1 MSGYEDKDNIIIPV
15 TIFILIME
23 TRNISLT
30 IEKASL
36 TIEKAKEFYN
46 SGNAA
51 LKEIA
56 LQAYTKEEL
65 TNPEYTNIKTFEG
78 ACRSI
83 GIVYRSD
90 CDLNYLSRVEGNLGK
105 HLTAIYKIDII
116 RKALNGDWKPSL
128 VKGKVFYPFVRFYPA
143 NKAKDVA
150 NSNGW
155 KLGPS
160 FMADGEKYTLVSSG
174 YSYCYGYGVGIF
186 CGGAEGVDAN
196 AGLLCCKSEEIA
208 QHMSRYFMKEI
219 FEAVYAQHIGM
230 YEWC

>member
-1 MSGYEDKDNIIIPV
+1 MK
-15 TIFILIME
+15 

-51 LKEIA
+51 LMEVA

-65 TNPEYTNIKTFEG
+65 TITEWQNIKTFED
-78 ACRSI
+78 ACKYL
-83 GIVYRSD
+83 G
-90 CDLNYLSRVEGNLGK
+90 LNTDFVNFALCNMENIEGGFGK
-105 HLTAIYKIDII
+105 HLTAIYKMDII

-128 VKGKVFYPFVRFYPA
+128 VEGRVYYPFVEFYLA
-143 NKAKDVA
+143 NKVKEAT

-160 FMADGEKYTLVSSG
+160 FMADGEKYTLVGGG
-174 YSYCYGYGVGIF
+174 YYCVGAPGVGNF
-186 CGGAEGVDAN
+186 LEGDGYVNAN
-196 AGLLCCKSEEIA
+196 AGLLGCKSEEIA
-208 QHMSRYFMKEI
+208 RHMSRYFMKEI

>member
-1 MSGYEDKDNIIIPV
+1 MK
-15 TIFILIME
+15 

-51 LKEIA
+51 LMEVA

-65 TNPEYTNIKTFEG
+65 TIPKFENIKTFED
-78 ACRSI
+78 ACKYL
-83 GIVYRSD
+83 G
-90 CDLNYLSRVEGNLGK
+90 LNTDFVNFALCNMENIEGGFGK

-128 VKGKVFYPFVRFYPA
+128 VEGRVYYPFVEFYLA
-143 NKAKDVA
+143 NKVKEAT
-150 NSNGW
+150 NSNRW

-160 FMADGEKYTLVSSG
+160 FMADGEKYTLIGGG
-174 YSYCYGYGVGIF
+174 YYCVGAPGVGNF
-186 CGGAEGVDAN
+186 LEGDGYVNAN
-196 AGLLCCKSEEIA
+196 AGLLGCKSEEIA
-208 QHMSRYFMKEI
+208 RHMSKYFMKEI
-219 FEAVYAQHIGM
+219 FEAVYAQYNGM

>member
-1 MSGYEDKDNIIIPV
+1 
-15 TIFILIME
+15 ME
-23 TRNISLT
+23 TRNI
-30 IEKASL
+30 SL

-78 ACRSI
+78 ACRAI
-83 GIVYRSD
+83 GIVYRTD
-90 CDLNYLSRVEGNLGK
+90 CDLIYLSRVEGNLGK
-105 HLTAIYKIDII
+105 HLTAIYKMDII

-128 VKGKVFYPFVRFYPA
+128 VKGKVVYPFVRFYPA

-174 YSYCYGYGVGIF
+174 YSYCYGYGV
-186 CGGAEGVDAN
+186 VSVN
-196 AGLLCCKSEEIA
+196 AGLLGCKSAEIA
-208 QHMSRYFMKEI
+208 WHMSRYFMKEI
-219 FEAVYAQHIGM
+219 FEAVYAQYNGM

>member
-1 MSGYEDKDNIIIPV
+1 
-15 TIFILIME
+15 ME
-23 TRNISLT
+23 TRNVALT
-30 IEKASL
+30 L
-36 TIEKAKEFYN
+36 EKAKEFYN

-51 LKEIA
+51 LREVA
-56 LQAYTKEEL
+56 LQAFTVEEL
-65 TNPEYTNIKTFEG
+65 ETLKFTDIKTFEDAVKALG
-78 ACRSI
+78 LNI
-83 GIVYRSD
+83 YDVEI
-90 CDLNYLSRVEGNLGK
+90 DLEEFDNQRFEGNASK
-105 HLTAIYKIDII
+105 HLKTIYKLNII

-143 NKAKDVA
+143 NKDKDVA

-219 FEAVYAQHIGM
+219 FEAIYAQHIGM
-230 YEWC
+230 YEWV

>member
-1 MSGYEDKDNIIIPV
+1 
-15 TIFILIME
+15 ME

-78 ACRSI
+78 ACRAI
-83 GIVYRSD
+83 GIVYSTD
-90 CDLNYLSRVEGNLGK
+90 CDLIYLSRVEGNLGK
-105 HLTAIYKIDII
+105 HLTAIYKMDII

-160 FMADGEKYTLVSSG
+160 FMTDGEKYTLVSSG
-174 YSYCYGYGVGIF
+174 YSYCYGYGV
-186 CGGAEGVDAN
+186 VSVN
-196 AGLLCCKSEEIA
+196 AGLLGCKSAEIA
-208 QHMSRYFMKEI
+208 WHMSKYFMKEI
-219 FEAVYAQHIGM
+219 FEAVYAQYNGM